1 MNSGA
6 IKPYWTH
13 PDDSFAWYRVHI
25 HDRNYSVKVVESP
38 FEEDVA
44 ITEIKQEW
52 SGGKTASRK
61 IEAGEEY
68 EKVSAA
74 YFAARKAQ

>member
-1 MNSGA
+1 MPPMT
-6 IKPYWTH
+6 PYWTH
-13 PDDSFAWYRVHI
+13 PDGSSAWYRVHI
-25 HDRNYSVKVVESP
+25 QEKNYSVKVLESP
-38 FEEDVA
+38 FEEDVV

-68 EKVSAA
+68 DRVKEA
-74 YFAARKAQ
+74 YFAARKAG